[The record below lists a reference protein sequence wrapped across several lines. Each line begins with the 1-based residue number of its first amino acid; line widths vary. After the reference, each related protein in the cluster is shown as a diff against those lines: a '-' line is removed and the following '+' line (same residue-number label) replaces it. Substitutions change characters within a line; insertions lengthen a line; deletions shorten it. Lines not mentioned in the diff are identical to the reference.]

1 MDSIPAYLVVVLV
14 HACRTSLE
22 ELTITPP
29 RNFHKYM
36 NTQREH
42 WDAMGPAPMHLQNL
56 QTLTLYIKDM
66 YDPYSSNWS
75 RLDDATE
82 ILDIASMSNPASLEL
97 KFNPNALLQLP
108 HDLGHPSLKLFEQSI
123 THFTSRQTTV
133 LFTIIPPRKNRDTF
147 WTPILARAFP
157 LLYEEGLLR
166 EPGWLS

>member
-1 MDSIPAYLVVVLV
+1 MKDNPPDLAVVLV

-29 RNFHKYM
+29 DGFHEFI
-36 NTQREH
+36 NTQRERS
-42 WDAMGPAPMHLQNL
+42 DGMNPPPTHLQNL
-56 QTLTLYIKDM
+56 QTLTLYIENM
-66 YDPYSSNWS
+66 LVPYFPDWS

-147 WTPILARAFP
+147 WTPIFARAFP
-157 LLYEEGLLR
+157 LLYEKGLLR
-166 EPGWLS
+166 ESGPL